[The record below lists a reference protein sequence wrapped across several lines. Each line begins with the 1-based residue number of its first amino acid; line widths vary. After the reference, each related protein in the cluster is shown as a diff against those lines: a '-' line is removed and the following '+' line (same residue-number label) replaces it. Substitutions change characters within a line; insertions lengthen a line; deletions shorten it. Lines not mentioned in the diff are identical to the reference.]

1 MTKLVF
7 ESGQYIVP
15 DAWRDPEWITDFGN
29 FPDPMFYHLRDEY
42 DWKRKNKSLTYSYI
56 THLAGTEYARDLFN
70 LSSDPSKKVR
80 TYKGKTHSYFLFAV
94 GAATLLNDPGLM
106 RSAYADAMC
115 GSDVI
120 NFINKIPLPD
130 LFPDD
135 WSDSPLFEKLYD
147 RKNIIPM
154 RYSALFSRTFN
165 ETSGVQNKHKLKIKP
180 REPSLR
186 RCPNCKA
193 IFDISGLNVYTLQ
206 NVFAYN
212 QALERF
218 EKQKEERKEYESR

>member
-1 MTKLVF
+1 MTQLNF
-7 ESGQYIVP
+7 EFGQYIIP
-15 DAWRDPEWITDFGN
+15 QKWRNPEWITDFSN

-42 DWKRKNKSLTYSYI
+42 DWKRKDKGLTYSYI
-56 THLAGTEYARDLFN
+56 AHLAGTEYAIDLFG
-70 LSSDPSKKVR
+70 LSPDPSKKIR

-106 RSAYADAMC
+106 RSAYADTMC

-130 LFPDD
+130 LFPED
-135 WSDSPLFEKLYD
+135 WYDSPLFEKLYD

-165 ETSGVQNKHKLKIKP
+165 ETSNVRDNHKLKIKY
-180 REPSLR
+180 REPGLR

-193 IFDISGLNVYTLQ
+193 IFDTRGLNVYTLQ
-206 NVFAYN
+206 NTFAYN
-212 QALERF
+212 QALKRF
-218 EKQKEERKEYESR
+218 EKQKEEQKEYESR

>member
-1 MTKLVF
+1 MTQLIF
-7 ESGQYIVP
+7 ELDQYRIP
-15 DAWRDPEWITDFGN
+15 PEWRNPEWITDFGN
-29 FPDPMFYHLRDEY
+29 FPDPMFYHLRHEY
-42 DWKRKNKSLTYSYI
+42 DWKRKNKGLTYRYI
-56 THLAGTEYARDLFN
+56 THIAGTEYARDLFN
-70 LSSDPSKKVR
+70 VFPDPSKKVR
-80 TYKGKTHSYFLFAV
+80 IYKGKAHSYFLFAV
-94 GAATLLNDPGLM
+94 GAATLLNDPDLM
-106 RSAYADAMC
+106 RSPYENTLC

-120 NFINKIPLPD
+120 NFINRVPLPD

-165 ETSGVQNKHKLKIKP
+165 ETSGVENKHKLKIKS

-186 RCPNCKA
+186 KCPNCKA

-206 NVFAYN
+206 NIFAYN
-212 QALERF
+212 QASERL
-218 EKQKEERKEYESR
+218 EKQKEKRKEYESR